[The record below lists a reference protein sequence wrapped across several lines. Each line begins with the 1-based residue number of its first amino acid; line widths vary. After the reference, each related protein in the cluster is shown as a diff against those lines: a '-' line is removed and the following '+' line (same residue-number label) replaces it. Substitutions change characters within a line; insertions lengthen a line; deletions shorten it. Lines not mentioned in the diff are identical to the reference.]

1 MKNQIKASLS
11 TLLLVLSLS
20 AQGNSPDGLWR
31 DGGAV
36 GPGSLGIGKSTVY
49 GQAGEK
55 EFPYREK
62 ILDLEGLSAMLSSAP
77 PESAPQGLRFYF
89 PHPDGRY
96 IPLEAFYS
104 PVVEPGL
111 EEKYPLLKTY
121 KVFGIGNK
129 QISGRMGFSA
139 DGFYARLDT
148 PQGSITI
155 ESEATFTGE
164 GSGYRVFFTGDA
176 PAGEAD
182 DFEESYPEQLDEAFG
197 EGRAPFPNQLF
208 AHKTVEPG
216 LRLGDQLRVYR
227 LAMSMKA
234 ELTQALGGTKAQG
247 MEFIGKVVN
256 LLNQIYEKELSIRL
270 VLVANNDA
278 LVYTDPNTDPFKTI
292 AWHTKENRE
301 NTHAVIGAE
310 NYDIGHLLTYQRGTP
325 GAAVAAMCIDD
336 ENHLKA
342 SAMSKING
350 LSDEVWQE
358 KVVDYLAHEIGH
370 QFGAWHTQG
379 KSTCHSD
386 EGSAWE
392 MFSGSTI
399 MAYAG
404 VCSPSLQQH
413 SDPVFHAGSRQQI
426 IDFVE
431 KRSQCGTIIETGDTA
446 PTVDA
451 GADYVIPVGTPFVL
465 SALSEDIDTGDADS
479 LSFTWDQM
487 DAGSMDLPFN
497 SGELEWEDPGKGPLF
512 RSTAPTSSSERV
524 FPKLETI
531 LAGKTANFGE
541 TLPSTNRD
549 INFLV
554 TARSGRYGLA
564 QDDVKLT
571 AVTSAGPFKVVGPTG
586 TSFEGGADIAV
597 TWDVAGTD
605 QPPVNCAKV
614 DIHLSLDGGQQFD
627 IALKSATAND
637 GGEVVTLPDSVS
649 DQMRFRV
656 KCSDN
661 IFFAV
666 SPGETSLDPVVGTGN
681 ISIEAETQSVAEGDS
696 GVTTLPVKVQ
706 RQYANDTL
714 SINYEIAG
722 MAAQSSDG
730 GNEGVADEVDFVNGF
745 VSSSLVLAPGQSSA
759 TITVE
764 IQGDLAIEPNENF
777 YVGIFE
783 PSSGQVTKPIEVLT
797 ILNDDVEDDPDT
809 GGEPDDGGSGSGGEP
824 GDGGSGSDGE
834 PGDGGSGSDGEPG
847 DGGSDSDDE
856 PGDDGGSGSGGE
868 PGDDGADSDGESSG
882 GGSSSGGAMGPA
894 FFMMLALV
902 LLRRRGRFVR
912 A

>member
-11 TLLLVLSLS
+11 TLLLILSLS

-31 DGGAV
+31 DGDALEA
-36 GPGSLGIGKSTVY
+36 GSIGTGKSTVL
-49 GQAGEK
+49 GLAGEK

-111 EEKYPLLKTY
+111 EKKYPLLKTY
-121 KVFGIGNK
+121 KVFGVGNK
-129 QISGRMGFSA
+129 LISGRMGFSA
-139 DGFYARLDT
+139 DGFYAYLDT
-148 PQGSITI
+148 PEGSITI
-155 ESEATFTGE
+155 ESETTFSGE

-182 DFEESYPEQLDEAFG
+182 DFEESYPVQIEEALG
-197 EGRAPFPNQLF
+197 EGSAPFSNQLF
-208 AHKTVEPG
+208 AQKTVEPG

-234 ELTQALGGTKAQG
+234 ELTQALGGTKAKG
-247 MEFIGKVVN
+247 MAFITKAVN

-278 LVYTDPNTDPFKTI
+278 LVYTDPDTDPFEVV
-292 AWHTKENRE
+292 ARHTKENRE

-310 NYDIGHLLTYQRGTP
+310 NYDIGHLLTYWRGTP
-325 GAAVAAMCIDD
+325 SASAGQVCIDS

-342 SAMSKING
+342 DALSKMSVISEG
-350 LSDEVWQE
+350 VWQR

-370 QFGAWHTQG
+370 QFRATHTQG
-379 KSTCHSD
+379 RDTCYAW
-386 EGSAWE
+386 EETTWE

-404 VCSPSLQQH
+404 VCAPSLQDH
-413 SDPVFHAGSRQQI
+413 SDPVFHAGSRRQI
-426 IDFVE
+426 IDFVTG
-431 KRSQCGTIIETGDTA
+431 RPQCGSIIETGDTA

-451 GADYVIPVGTPFVL
+451 GADYTIPAGTPFML
-465 SALSEDIDTGDADS
+465 SALPEDSDAGDSDN

-487 DAGSMDLPFN
+487 DAGPMVLFN
-497 SGELEWEDPGKGPLF
+497 HEEVEWEDPGKGPLF
-512 RSTAPTSSSERV
+512 RSLPPTPSPVRV

-531 LAGKTANFGE
+531 LAGKAANFGE
-541 TLPSTNRD
+541 TLPSTNRE

-554 TARSGRYGLA
+554 TARSGPYGLA
-564 QDDVKLT
+564 EDDVKLT
-571 AVTSAGPFKVVGPTG
+571 AVTSAGPFKVLGPTD
-586 TSFEGGADIAV
+586 TSFDGGADV
-597 TWDVAGTD
+597 SVVWDVAGTD
-605 QPPVNCAKV
+605 QPPVNCANV
-614 DIHLSLDGGQQFD
+614 DIDLSLDGGQQFD

-637 GGEVVTLPDSVS
+637 GGEMVTMPDNVS
-649 DQMRFRV
+649 DKMRFRV

-666 SPGETSLDPVVGTGN
+666 SPGDTSLDPVIGTGN
-681 ISIEAETQSVAEGDS
+681 ISIEAESQSVAEGDS
-696 GVTTLPVKVQ
+696 GVTILPVKVQ

-714 SINYEIAG
+714 LINYEIAG
-722 MAAQSSDG
+722 I
-730 GNEGVADEVDFVNGF
+730 VADPSGGSTDSVATEDDFVNGF
-745 VSSSLVLAPGQSSA
+745 VSSNLILAPGQFSA

-764 IQGDLAIEPNENF
+764 IQGDTAIEPDEDF
-777 YVGIFE
+777 FVGILE
-783 PSSGQVTKPIEVLT
+783 PSSGQITKQLEVLT
-797 ILNDDVEDDPDT
+797 ILNDDTEDDPDS

-824 GDGGSGSDGE
+824 DDGGSDSDGEPDDGGSGSDGE
-834 PGDGGSGSDGEPG
+834 PGDGGSGSDDEPG
-847 DGGSDSDDE
+847 DGGSGSD
-856 PGDDGGSGSGGE
+856 GE
-868 PGDDGADSDGESSG
+868 PGDDGSDSEGESSG
-882 GGSSSGGAMGPA
+882 GSSGSGGGAMGPV

-902 LLRRRGRFVR
+902 LFRRRGRIVR
-912 A
+912 D